1 MCHGRSDGTRCLCH
15 GRDTRG
21 VRLVVGLGYHQPRFS
36 SLDGGWHWGA
46 VGVRGDP
53 EGLPGRGDDDP
64 VVVAGDGGADME
76 SHVARRHVEASA
88 EGVIH
93 F

>member
-1 MCHGRSDGTRCLCH
+1 MCHGRSW
-15 GRDTRG
+15 
-21 VRLVVGLGYHQPRFS
+21 LVVGLGHHQPRFS

-88 EGVIH
+88 EGVFH

>member
-1 MCHGRSDGTRCLCH
+1 MGGATLCV
-15 GRDTRG
+15 TA
-21 VRLVVGLGYHQPRFS
+21 VAGLS
-36 SLDGGWHWGA
+36 WVWGWHWGA